1 MHAAAIGGNVDII
14 KMLVNAQGNIYAKD
28 DNWNTPLHL
37 AAKYGRAEAVKY
49 LIQLMDELQ
58 SEVVD
63 EEAVLIKDTSYFDEA
78 ILSGQRYRMRMQ

>member
-28 DNWNTPLHL
+28 DDWNTPLHL

-78 ILSGQRYRMRMQ
+78 ILSGQRYRMHMQ